1 MTEPIILE
9 AVPLVLGFRKNLSF
23 LEGRREIALE
33 NRDGL
38 TCHFSGGVCA
48 RTFSLP
54 PWGLTCR
61 RPRAARARRFRWRP
75 SRDGPPDSYR
85 GGGGL
90 VTPMKPGN
98 APGPIEG
105 ALTLDVIAAAPER
118 LFAYL
123 TGWRRTEIL
132 TL

>member
-1 MTEPIILE
+1 M
-9 AVPLVLGFRKNLSF
+9 
-23 LEGRREIALE
+23 
-33 NRDGL
+33 
-38 TCHFSGGVCA
+38 
-48 RTFSLP
+48 
-54 PWGLTCR
+54 
-61 RPRAARARRFRWRP
+61 
-75 SRDGPPDSYR
+75 
-85 GGGGL
+85 
-90 VTPMKPGN
+90 TPMKPGN